1 MSITIQTNPKG
12 RRNLA
17 LGSLVGK
24 ATPILKGTDS
34 EGYEFDALQGGFDA
48 IPKKAGGTGGW
59 FTGMGTPE
67 GTLGIRRINGDL
79 YRLQV
84 LFPAGRGGIAT
95 GKTETVRRFL
105 FHSDT
110 DVVAWVK
117 RLVADPMNPEPL
129 EVVPHGERR

>member
-1 MSITIQTNPKG
+1 MSVTIQTNPKK

-17 LGSLVGK
+17 LGSLVGM
-24 ATPILKGTDS
+24 ATPLLKGTDS
-34 EGYEFDALQGGFDA
+34 EGYEFDALKGGFDA
-48 IPKKAGGTGGW
+48 IPKKDGGTGGW

-67 GTLGIRRINGDL
+67 GTLGIRNIRGDL

-84 LFPAGRGGIAT
+84 LYPAGRGGIAT
-95 GKTETVRRFL
+95 GTKETVRRFL

-129 EVVPHGERR
+129 EVVPHGDAI